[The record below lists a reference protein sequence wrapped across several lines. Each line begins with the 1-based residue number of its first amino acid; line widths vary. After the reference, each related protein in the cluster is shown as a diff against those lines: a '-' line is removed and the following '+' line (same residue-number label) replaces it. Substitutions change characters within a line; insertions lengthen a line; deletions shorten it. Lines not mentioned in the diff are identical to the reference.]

1 LPPTCSNCGA
11 NEFVWAN
18 ELKTGMTGGGTLSLR
33 SRGEVPLGTRICRTC
48 GHADL
53 FLRDLSILHQ
63 PHTWR
68 PGEFVPIT
76 PKAAPPKPAPVT
88 HAHPAPP
95 PSPPPPPPAALP
107 SAPYALTPPPYA
119 PLAAAPAVSGE
130 TEAARETDPPPPM
143 PADPL
148 AASDSSPPLGEE
160 ASAPTEERTSSKPKA
175 PKKRSTKAK
184 SSSES

>member
-1 LPPTCSNCGA
+1 MPPTCSNCGA

-76 PKAAPPKPAPVT
+76 PKAAPAKSAPAA

-95 PSPPPPPPAALP
+95 PSPPPPPPAVPP
-107 SAPYALTPPPYA
+107 SAPYALAPPPYA

-130 TEAARETDPPPPM
+130 TEAARETDPAPPM
-143 PADPL
+143 PA
-148 AASDSSPPLGEE
+148 
-160 ASAPTEERTSSKPKA
+160 APTNGSESAAPADESTTPSEGRSFSKPKA
-175 PKKRSTKAK
+175 PKKRSTKSK
-184 SSSES
+184 SATEP

>member
-1 LPPTCSNCGA
+1 MPPTCSNCGA
-11 NEFVWAN
+11 SDFVWAN

-53 FLRDLSILHQ
+53 FLRDLAILHQ

-76 PKAAPPKPAPVT
+76 PKAAPAKPAAPHV
-88 HAHPAPP
+88 HPTPP
-95 PSPPPPPPAALP
+95 PSPPPPPPAAP
-107 SAPYALTPPPYA
+107 APAPTPYALTPPPYA

-130 TEAARETDPPPPM
+130 TEASRETDPAPPM
-143 PADPL
+143 PSDP
-148 AASDSSPPLGEE
+148 ATESP
-160 ASAPTEERTSSKPKA
+160 
-175 PKKRSTKAK
+175 
-184 SSSES
+184 SSESSGDTESTAPAKPKTARKRGTKSKASSDA